1 MPIDPPILLRRP
13 TLTPGQSRR
22 SRRRPG
28 SPTMHRV
35 DPQRAEIAIIGAGP
49 IGLELAVALKKL
61 GLDYLHFD
69 AKQIGY
75 TISWFA
81 PQTKFFSS
89 NERIAIAGV
98 PLETPDQTKATREQ
112 YLAYLCTVVR
122 LFDLDVRTYEPVTA
136 IDRAAGE
143 FVLTTSARSGGK
155 CTYRVNKLILAT
167 GGTDHPRRL
176 NVPGED
182 LPHVSAYFQDPHTYF
197 GRDLLIIGGKNSAV
211 EAALRS
217 HYAGARVAISYR
229 REQLPEKSIK
239 YWLMPE
245 ITHLIE
251 TGRIAGHFFTQPLAI
266 TPTHVT
272 LRRVGDTGGG
282 STYDVPADFVLKL
295 IGYEQDNTL
304 FKLAGVKLLGDCGAP
319 AYDDRTMETNVP
331 GLYVAGTAV
340 GGTQDKY
347 TLFIENC
354 HVHVDRIVAALT
366 HVAPPPAPAPLA
378 RPES

>member
-1 MPIDPPILLRRP
+1 M
-13 TLTPGQSRR
+13 
-22 SRRRPG
+22 
-28 SPTMHRV
+28 
-35 DPQRAEIAIIGAGP
+35 IASGTSMADEHYEVGIVGAGP
-49 IGLELAVALKKL
+49 IGLELAVALKRRKIE
-61 GLDYLHFD
+61 YVHFD

-98 PLETPDQTKATREQ
+98 PLETPDQAKASREQ
-112 YLAYLCTVVR
+112 YLAYLRGVTKMFE
-122 LFDLDVRTYEPVTA
+122 LEVRTYEPVTG
-136 IDRAAGE
+136 IDRVGGE
-143 FVLTTSARSGGK
+143 FVVTTSPRGGK
-155 CTYRVNKLILAT
+155 RNCRVQKLVLVT
-167 GGTDHPRRL
+167 GGTDHPRKL

-182 LPHVSAYFQDPHTYF
+182 LPHVIAYFRDPHEYF
-197 GRDLLIIGGKNSAV
+197 GRTLLVIGGKNSAV

-229 REQLPEKSIK
+229 RETLPDKSIK
-239 YWLMPE
+239 YWLLPE
-245 ITHLIE
+245 INHLIE
-251 TGRIAGHFFTQPLAI
+251 TGRIAGHFQTQPVAI

-272 LRRVGDTGGG
+272 LRRLSDG
-282 STYDVPADFVLKL
+282 SSYDVPGDFVLKL

-347 TLFIENC
+347 TVFIENC
-354 HVHVDRIVAALT
+354 HVHVERIVAALT
-366 HVAPPPAPAPLA
+366 GAAPPPSPAPLA

>member
-1 MPIDPPILLRRP
+1 VTDP
-13 TLTPGQSRR
+13 
-22 SRRRPG
+22 
-28 SPTMHRV
+28 H
-35 DPQRAEIAIIGAGP
+35 RAEVGIIGAGP

-61 GLDYLHFD
+61 NIDYLHFD

-81 PQTKFFSS
+81 PQTRFFSS

-98 PLETPDQTKATREQ
+98 PLDTPDQNKATREQ
-112 YLAYLCTVVR
+112 YLAYLRAIVR
-122 LFDLDVRTYEPVTA
+122 QFDLDVRTYEPVTA

-143 FVLTTSARSGGK
+143 FVLATHPRGGK
-155 CTYRVNKLILAT
+155 RSYRVNKLILAT
-167 GGTDHPRRL
+167 GGTDHPRGL

-182 LPHVSAYFQDPHTYF
+182 LPHVNAYFNDPHEYF
-197 GRDLLIIGGKNSAV
+197 DRDLLIIGGKNSAV

-239 YWLMPE
+239 YWLLPE
-245 ITHLIE
+245 INHLID
-251 TGRIAGHFFTQPLAI
+251 TGRIAGHYATQPVAI

-272 LRRVGDTGGG
+272 LRRVTDGT
-282 STYDVPADFVLKL
+282 TFDVAADFVLKL

-304 FKLAGVKLLGDCGAP
+304 FKLAGIKLLGDCGAP
-319 AYDDRTMETNVP
+319 AYDDRTMETNVEN
-331 GLYVAGTAV
+331 LYVAGTAV

-347 TLFIENC
+347 TVFIENC

-366 HVAPPPAPAPLA
+366 GAAPPAAPAPLA